1 MTKLDIEKAIEDGK
15 LVGLKVR
22 DNGDGSVTYGNT
34 RTFDANRA
42 AFDIFSL
49 RGE

>member
-1 MTKLDIEKAIEDGK
+1 MTKTDVQMCIEDGK
-15 LVGLKVR
+15 AVGLKVR

-34 RTFDANRA
+34 RTYDANRA

-49 RGE
+49 RGA